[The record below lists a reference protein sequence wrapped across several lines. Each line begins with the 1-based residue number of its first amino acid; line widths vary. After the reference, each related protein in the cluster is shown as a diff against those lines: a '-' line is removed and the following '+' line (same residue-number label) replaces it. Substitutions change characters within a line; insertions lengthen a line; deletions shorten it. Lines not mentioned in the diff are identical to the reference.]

1 MLVIGTSAS
10 VYPAAGLIQVTKAM
24 GGKVLV
30 INTHASGASALADME
45 LIGPCGEWLPRLL
58 S

>member
-1 MLVIGTSAS
+1 MIGTSAS